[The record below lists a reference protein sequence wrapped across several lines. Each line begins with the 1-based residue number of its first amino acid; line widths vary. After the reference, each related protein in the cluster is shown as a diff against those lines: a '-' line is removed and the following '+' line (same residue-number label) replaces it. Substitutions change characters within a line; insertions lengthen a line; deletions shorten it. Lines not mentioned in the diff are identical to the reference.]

1 MDSFSE
7 RRKADSTHSFTTELE
22 SLPDGA
28 YGAEEKLIDGQHP
41 SYIEDTA
48 RTTPFRTNIQPQM
61 VVPKPAPRRPV
72 TPRPQ
77 PPPRI
82 APATQ
87 APPPTMVKAKLSAI
101 VPKSIAPSNGGG
113 KNPNAAFLGC
123 CKAVKVA
130 KSCER
135 ICNFDILNKKTLTGM
150 FLGTDPCPQSY
161 GLELLQCA
169 AQSDDHTECCRSKG
183 VHTTTAGDKCLGFCN
198 MKPGVTFQADVSM
211 LPCWGVLNDIKTCF
225 KDSIQNS

>member
-1 MDSFSE
+1 
-7 RRKADSTHSFTTELE
+7 
-22 SLPDGA
+22 
-28 YGAEEKLIDGQHP
+28 
-41 SYIEDTA
+41 
-48 RTTPFRTNIQPQM
+48 M

-198 MKPGVTFQADVSM
+198 MKPGVTFQLWA
-211 LPCWGVLNDIKTCF
+211 F
-225 KDSIQNS
+225 SILVAISSVMVYQLIPNSE